1 MKAKKGEWFSLRW
14 EPLYYHDKA
23 SFFEL
28 KRCPKFFC
36 VGKDTNSI
44 ESVLESRYPRLRLVS
59 ISLTTI
65 FIKCK
70 DGLRV
75 PTHYRVGEFMPGD
88 NTKYD
93 FWIKSFYDLD
103 NEISQQIK
111 AKNTIQQKTI
121 YLEHTAKIIRHDM
134 HSGINTYMPRGLS
147 SLLEKLP
154 ESAIKE
160 YNLEKSIT
168 LLQEGLRHTQ
178 HVYKGVYA
186 FTNLVKK
193 KSQIE
198 KENCNLQDVII
209 KSLERTSYSSNVTV
223 ENLCNASVNKSL
235 FGTAVN
241 NFIQNG
247 MAYNDSN
254 KKCVK
259 IYLKSPN
266 EIAIEDNGRGMT
278 QFEYD
283 LQCMPFIKSDLEEEI
298 TGMGINIANSILE
311 EHGYSVYVD
320 EIEGG
325 TIIVINIKEGVL

>member
-1 MKAKKGEWFSLRW
+1 MKAKKGEWFSLKW
-14 EPLYYHDKA
+14 EPLCYHDKI

-36 VGKDTNSI
+36 ANEDTNSI
-44 ESVLESRYPRLRLVS
+44 ESILESRYPNLRLVS
-59 ISLTTI
+59 VSLTTI

-93 FWIKSFYDLD
+93 LWIKTFYDLD

-111 AKNTIQQKTI
+111 AKNIIQQKTI

-134 HSGINTYMPRGLS
+134 HSGINTYMPRGLN

-154 ESAIKE
+154 ESVIEE
-160 YNLEKSIT
+160 YNLKKSIT
-168 LLQEGLRHTQ
+168 LLQEGLKHTQ
-178 HVYKGVYA
+178 QVYQGVYA

-198 KENCNLQDVII
+198 KENCDLQSVILN
-209 KSLERTSYSSNVTV
+209 SLKRSSYSSNVIV
-223 ENLCNASVNKSL
+223 ERLCNANINKSL

-241 NFIQNG
+241 NFIKNG
-247 MAYNDSN
+247 LAYNDSN
-254 KKCVK
+254 EKRVK

-311 EHGYSVYVD
+311 EHGFSVYVD
-320 EIEGG
+320 EIESG
-325 TIIVINIKEGVL
+325 TVIVINIKEGVS